1 MKEAGLLAIPISPP
15 FFQIAGWL
23 NKSNMVS
30 ENWKNLDQVLF
41 KKIEVTMEWH
51 CNMSWDLN
59 LPIDLV
65 CNLCKYI
72 IGLFVVSSYG
82 MQLDCISG
90 TGISIEEEKPWYRM
104 TDGLKG
110 KNLTKCASVWIM
122 HSETRQLKYQIWMVS
137 FL

>member
-1 MKEAGLLAIPISPP
+1 MKEAGLLAGAINPP

-23 NKSNMVS
+23 NKLNMVS

-41 KKIEVTMEWH
+41 KNEVTMEWY

-72 IGLFVVSSYG
+72 IGLFVVSSHG
-82 MQLDCISG
+82 MQLDCIYG
-90 TGISIEEEKPWYRM
+90 TGISLEEKKPWYRM

-110 KNLTKCASVWIM
+110 KNLTKCASMWNVDNAFGDKTI
-122 HSETRQLKYQIWMVS
+122 KMVS